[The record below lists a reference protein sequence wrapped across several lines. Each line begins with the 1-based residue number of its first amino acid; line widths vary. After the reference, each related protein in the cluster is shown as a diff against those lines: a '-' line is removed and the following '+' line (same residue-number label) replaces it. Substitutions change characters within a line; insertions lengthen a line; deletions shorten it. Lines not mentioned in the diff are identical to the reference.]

1 MRLRSSLDLSNVS
14 VESAVT
20 KNSPL
25 RREQN
30 VKQVL
35 KPVST
40 IVTVE
45 PDICEHYI
53 AQYVERILSRIENT
67 FNQTFA

>member
-1 MRLRSSLDLSNVS
+1 MIVAPTPSWREDVVWRLRNSLDLSNVS
-14 VESAVT
+14 AGSVVT

-45 PDICEHYI
+45 PDICEHY
-53 AQYVERILSRIENT
+53 T
-67 FNQTFA
+67 

>member
-1 MRLRSSLDLSNVS
+1 M
-14 VESAVT
+14 ESAVT

-45 PDICEHYI
+45 PDICGH
-53 AQYVERILSRIENT
+53 YVEQHVDRILSRIENT
-67 FNQTFA
+67 GYLQGTVC